1 MSYVS
6 KVNVPQYLNISSEE
20 SGSRS
25 MKYVEYSH
33 YAKIFNYWELINRYS
48 NLQDMITLV
57 NVVLNHGDKNLI
69 TGC

>member
-33 YAKIFNYWELINRYS
+33 YAKTFNY
-48 NLQDMITLV
+48 
-57 NVVLNHGDKNLI
+57 
-69 TGC
+69 